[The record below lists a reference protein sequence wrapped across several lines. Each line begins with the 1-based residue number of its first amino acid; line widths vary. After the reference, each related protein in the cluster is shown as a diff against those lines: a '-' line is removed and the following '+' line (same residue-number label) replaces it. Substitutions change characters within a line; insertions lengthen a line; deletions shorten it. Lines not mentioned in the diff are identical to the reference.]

1 MRLYI
6 EGLILSDSQD
16 NGKLSCDVSRC
27 GQETPGVEEITSPR
41 FGGRTDTFW
50 SSGPLALGS
59 LTSLVAKNDTRTWL
73 DEKHGIVK
81 DTEARDIYDPEEE
94 EMRSDPISSMV
105 GKSLFSERLRL
116 DEVISLWHP
125 QSVIMVKSAGPVEK
139 QEYPKNDMT
148 A

>member
-1 MRLYI
+1 MKPKFWRTDRHLLAVKASSA
-6 EGLILSDSQD
+6 GLIDIIGCEKD
-16 NGKLSCDVSRC
+16 IRV
-27 GQETPGVEEITSPR
+27 
-41 FGGRTDTFW
+41 
-50 SSGPLALGS
+50 
-59 LTSLVAKNDTRTWL
+59 WL
-73 DEKHGIVK
+73 EEKHGIVK
-81 DTEARDIYDPEEE
+81 DTEAPDIYDPEEE

>member
-1 MRLYI
+1 M
-6 EGLILSDSQD
+6 
-16 NGKLSCDVSRC
+16 NHK
-27 GQETPGVEEITSPR
+27 PK
-41 FGGRTDTFW
+41 FWRTDRHFLAVKV
-50 SSGPLALGS
+50 SGAG
-59 LTSLVAKNDTRTWL
+59 LVDVIGCEKDTRAWL
-73 DEKHGIVK
+73 EEKHGIVK

-125 QSVIMVKSAGPVEK
+125 QSVIMAKSAGPVDK
-139 QEYPKNDMT
+139 QEYPKNDMM